1 MKTSPFVRLLRHRWF
16 DESDARR
23 AVPPEVADR
32 LQSRV
37 AASERRHTGEV
48 RFYVEGSLPLSYLWR
63 HLRDKVPIEQ
73 IVRERAV
80 MIFSK
85 LRMWDTAQSNGVL
98 IYLLLAEHA
107 IELVADR
114 GVSRHVSAAQWKAM
128 VDRLSNALRENRFE
142 DGLTQALEEVS
153 AVLVEHFPESEAQSS
168 SATQAPPASNQ
179 LPDAPVL
186 R

>member
-1 MKTSPFVRLLRHRWF
+1 MKTSPFVRLVRHRWF

-23 AVPPEVADR
+23 VVPPEVAER

-48 RFYVEGSLPLSYLWR
+48 RFYVEGALPLSYLWR
-63 HLRDKVPIEQ
+63 HLRDKVPIDQ

-98 IYLLLAEHA
+98 IYLLLAEHS

-114 GVSRHVSAAQWKAM
+114 GVNRHVGAAEWKAM
-128 VDRLSNALRENRFE
+128 VDRLSLALRENRFE

-153 AVLVEHFPESEAQSS
+153 AVLVEHFPASESGNAND
-168 SATQAPPASNQ
+168 TPPPSGSNQ
-179 LPDAPVL
+179 LPDAPVV

>member
-1 MKTSPFVRLLRHRWF
+1 MKSSLFTRLIRHRWM
-16 DESDARR
+16 DENDARR
-23 AVPPEVADR
+23 AVPPDLSER
-32 LQSRV
+32 LRRRV

-48 RFYVEGSLPLSYLWR
+48 RIYVEASLPFSYLWR
-63 HLRDKVPIEQ
+63 HLRDKLPIEQ

-98 IYLLLAEHA
+98 IYLLLAEHS

-114 GVSRHVSAAQWKAM
+114 GVSRHVPAAEWKAM
-128 VDRLSNALRENRFE
+128 VDRLGTALRGNRFE

-153 AVLVEHFPESEAQSS
+153 AVLVQHFPESDEA
-168 SATQAPPASNQ
+168 SAGGPAAQSNQ
-179 LPDAPVL
+179 LPDAPVV